1 MYDYARE
8 SALETTMFF
17 YDIEDALES
26 AVIYDVAMEEGEENN
41 SSSGGESDGGSSD
54 NKEDGDKSDENTP
67 KTDDPNTG
75 LKKSTGIWEWLRKII
90 ERLKEFFKDQ
100 AQKLS
105 KKISDMEDEKL
116 QEFLNKLAESK
127 KNGLYP
133 MEIINYRYKPS
144 EFTKG
149 VNGVVTFLHEYNSKL
164 DDLFNEY
171 ERVSA
176 GSVDAQN
183 NLITQFN
190 ENYAHGKVYSKL
202 AQHLEYGT
210 AEEVDQGFIK
220 TQFQKNF
227 RGGEEKEKF
236 TIDQAYANACE
247 SYMRE
252 SLTIAR
258 EMTNN
263 SNEVKKV
270 IKNFDSKQ
278 KSLAINPDTS
288 QELNNAMKTAM
299 DEITE
304 FLGFAVSFWL
314 FAWNMA
320 SELRTNCRVVLK
332 RAYKI
337 EGDTIVDKAR
347 DVKEKIDNKI
357 AAHRNEKNQQEADDA
372 WNAGSFAEDST
383 IEGYRFLIRRGD
395 ARG

>member
-26 AVIYDVAMEEGEENN
+26 AVIYDVAMEKGEENN
-41 SSSGGESDGGSSD
+41 SSSGGESDEESSK
-54 NKEDGDKSDENTP
+54 NKDDGEKSDENTP
-67 KTDDPNTG
+67 KTDDPNPG

-90 ERLKEFFKDQ
+90 ERLKEFFKEQ

-116 QEFLNKLAESK
+116 QEFLNKVAESK

-190 ENYAHGKVYSKL
+190 EKYAHGKVYSEL
-202 AQHLEYGT
+202 ARHLEYGT

-220 TQFQKNF
+220 SQFQKNF

-278 KSLAINPDTS
+278 KGLAINPDTS

-299 DEITE
+299 GEINE

-314 FAWNMA
+314 FAWHMA

-347 DVKEKIDNKI
+347 DVKEKIDNNI
-357 AAHRNEKNQQEADDA
+357 SAHRTEKNQQEADDA